1 MRALNPQGD
10 YTRIP
15 VVVVAGETV
24 IFSQEKMSLMTDGS
38 TCVWSGKSS
47 CVLTETQY
55 EIPKTY
61 VGSFAD
67 KAGEIKLT
75 VCAEHSSELDAFV
88 EFYKRYGAIFDK
100 SFVTLFVGILG
111 GVGFDLIFTHSIG
124 VTSVFLVLIGI
135 LFTSLPF
142 STPQTV
148 AVFGLRRSIWIAR
161 TGGVILVL
169 LGTITFIW
177 I

>member
-1 MRALNPQGD
+1 
-10 YTRIP
+10 
-15 VVVVAGETV
+15 
-24 IFSQEKMSLMTDGS
+24 MTDGS
-38 TCVWSGKSS
+38 TCVWCGNSS

-61 VGSFAD
+61 VGSFAGQ
-67 KAGEIKLT
+67 AGRIKLT
-75 VCAEHSSELDAFV
+75 VCAEHSSELGAFV
-88 EFYKRYGAIFDK
+88 EFYQQYGAIFDK
-100 SFVTLFVGILG
+100 SFVTLSVGILG
-111 GVGFDLIFTHSIG
+111 GVGFDVIFTPSIG
-124 VTSVFLVLIGI
+124 VTSVFLILIGV

-148 AVFGLRRSIWIAR
+148 AVFGLRCSIWIAR

-169 LGTITFIW
+169 LGIITFIW